1 MLRVS
6 TRKRVVPKGRGDSVA
21 PAAKRS
27 VSRRKVGDVHEIRS
41 TGSPVATNTLD
52 TEVMTMAPVPTT
64 ATEPITVPTTS
75 TEPITHSGNCPV
87 FQNPIP
93 CITASDD
100 LARNVTV
107 SLRQKI
113 IAGEYID
120 LALLLVNSQASA
132 GDKQKVV
139 ISQGEILLQPR
150 QQQQKIDSIDTWT
163 DAYLVYIKSKLLSHL
178 WDKGWTPINILELN
192 TYLGDYANRVDA
204 QLLLEGFTFGFR
216 IRYEGP
222 RISTTAKKLVSAE
235 IHKFETL
242 AKLHDE
248 VKLGRILGSFSK
260 KPISTL
266 RISPIGL
273 QKPDKDWRL
282 ISHLS
287 YPSGGSINDFIPED
301 YCSVKYSSFD
311 NVLNM
316 IAALGERAKIG
327 KIDIR

>member
-1 MLRVS
+1 MLRAS
-6 TRKRVVPKGRGDSVA
+6 KRKRVVPKGRGDSVA

-64 ATEPITVPTTS
+64 ATEPITVPTTA

-93 CITASDD
+93 CIKASDD

-139 ISQGEILLQPR
+139 ISQEKFCYNHG
-150 QQQQKIDSIDTWT
+150 S
-163 DAYLVYIKSKLLSHL
+163 
-178 WDKGWTPINILELN
+178 NN
-192 TYLGDYANRVDA
+192 
-204 QLLLEGFTFGFR
+204 
-216 IRYEGP
+216 
-222 RISTTAKKLVSAE
+222 KKL
-235 IHKFETL
+235 T
-242 AKLHDE
+242 
-248 VKLGRILGSFSK
+248 
-260 KPISTL
+260 
-266 RISPIGL
+266 
-273 QKPDKDWRL
+273 
-282 ISHLS
+282 
-287 YPSGGSINDFIPED
+287 PSIPGQTH
-301 YCSVKYSSFD
+301 
-311 NVLNM
+311 
-316 IAALGERAKIG
+316 I
-327 KIDIR
+327 